1 MKTLL
6 KDLKKEY
13 KPYKSIYYTYSHQQY
28 QKKITDEKGIKYFI
42 NCALYD
48 LDWIDQFEFDAQF
61 TKDERSINIKTVSRT
76 SDPKQKYRQYPTIKE
91 VEEMFEKMWVAYGS
105 GYYDLYYS

>member
-28 QKKITDEKGIKYFI
+28 QKKVTDEKGIKYFI

-48 LDWIDQFEFDAQF
+48 YCWVNHFEFDAHF
-61 TKDERSINIKTVSRT
+61 TVNDRSISLKTVSRT
-76 SDPKQKYRQYPTIKE
+76 NDPEEKRWKYPKIKE
-91 VEEMFEKMWVAYGS
+91 IEEMFEKMRVAYGS
-105 GYYDLYYS
+105 WYYELYYS